1 MFHKIYH
8 MYSDI
13 KNKEEINAVLTRIS
27 DHKDINKV
35 SEITGIAFDDH
46 YLT

>member
-1 MFHKIYH
+1 MFYKIYN

-13 KNKEEINAVLTRIS
+13 KNKEENNAFLMLTRMS

-35 SEITGIAFDDH
+35 SKTAVN
-46 YLT
+46 